1 VTNTKNLT
9 VTLNGEEHKDLNNLV
24 EHFQI
29 QSISNVTK
37 TDVIKYLIKQKKT
50 ALENEKVL

>member
-37 TDVIKYLIKQKKT
+37 TDVIKYLIKQKKE
-50 ALENEKVL
+50 ALENGKVL